1 LWANEGRDTVVSL
14 SALAH
19 KTKTQYIM
27 AKEKVE
33 VSEEVVVPTEKKS
46 AQKVRWE
53 AFLEAHKKQNPVKHE
68 QRLKEGLTMPDNF

>member
-1 LWANEGRDTVVSL
+1 
-14 SALAH
+14 
-19 KTKTQYIM
+19 M